1 MASNFKIFIHRT
13 RESLHLKLIGDLD
26 GSSAAEFIQVLKAN
40 CEKGINVIINTT
52 ELNHVHPFGLE
63 VLKKNF
69 YKINMARPSLT
80 FIGRNL
86 GTAEVFAH
94 SSLG

>member
-26 GSSAAEFIQVLKAN
+26 GSSAAEFIHVLKAN
-40 CEKGINVIINTT
+40 CERGINVIINTT
-52 ELNHVHPFGLE
+52 ELHNIHPFGLE
-63 VLKKNF
+63 VIKKNL
-69 YKINMARPSLT
+69 YQISMIKPSLT

-86 GTAEVFAH
+86 GTNEAFAH
-94 SSLG
+94 TTMS